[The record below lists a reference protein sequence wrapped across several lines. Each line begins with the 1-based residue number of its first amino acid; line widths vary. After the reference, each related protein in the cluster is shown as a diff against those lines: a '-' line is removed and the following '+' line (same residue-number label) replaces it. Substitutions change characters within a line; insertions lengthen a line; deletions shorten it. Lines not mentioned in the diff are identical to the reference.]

1 MEKEIEKL
9 IAAYLEE
16 FVKDCGEMA
25 EKNWLPSQVEML
37 ERLFGAV
44 LEGCE
49 YDEWEAENGEA

>member
-1 MEKEIEKL
+1 MEKEIEEL
-9 IAAYLEE
+9 IVAYLAK
-16 FVKDCGEMA
+16 FVQQCGEMA

-49 YDEWEAENGEA
+49 YDEWEADDGKA